1 MPAKKN
7 FYTYPEAQA
16 AAQALSIKSYSE
28 YKKRFREAP
37 RLPASPNQSYADAG
51 WIDWYDFLGNERPD
65 LYPTYAEAQVA
76 AQALSIKSRSEYKNR
91 YRETPRLPASPNYSY
106 ADAGWIDWYDFLG
119 NERPDLYPTYAETQA
134 AAQALG
140 IKNQPD
146 YNKRYR
152 EDPRLPAQPNKSYA
166 DAGWI
171 DWYEFLGNERP
182 ASYKT
187 YAEAQA

>member
-106 ADAGWIDWYDFLG
+106 ADAGWIDW
-119 NERPDLYPTYAETQA
+119 
-134 AAQALG
+134 
-140 IKNQPD
+140 
-146 YNKRYR
+146 
-152 EDPRLPAQPNKSYA
+152 
-166 DAGWI
+166 
-171 DWYEFLGNERP
+171 
-182 ASYKT
+182 
-187 YAEAQA
+187 